1 MEIAAKVKFSLYL
14 SVLCDDSRYGCCP
27 DGITA
32 ASGQNYAGC
41 ADEDPCKVWKLP
53 RAFLKLYCFLI
64 MPNYSAL
71 TALDLI
77 TGTVKLL
84 ESPEFA
90 ANTYL
95 QTHLRISRHG
105 EKLISMYNII

>member
-77 TGTVKLL
+77 TVKLL

-95 QTHLRISRHG
+95 QTHLRISHG